1 MIGILWNLGAFIVAL
16 GILVAVHEYGHFW
29 VARRNGVRVERFSI
43 GFGKPIWRKAGRD
56 GTEYVVAMIPLGGYV
71 KMLDGRV
78 DEVPAELADQAFD
91 QKSVW
96 ARMAIVVAGPMANF
110 LFAVFAF
117 WLMFMIGVPSVK
129 PVLRDVTA
137 ESPAAMAGLQPGM
150 QITAIDGNEVLT
162 WEDVNFALIG
172 RIGAEQLS
180 MQVQDADGRNQSLT
194 VPLSSWQFDPD
205 SESPISALGLRPE
218 GATPTLALEQVLAGG
233 AGEQAGLLPGDTLY
247 SANGEKLADWD
258 QFVALVQSSPGIP
271 VELVVQRGGQSLDLT
286 LTPALRETDDRA
298 IGYVGLAPSV
308 TPVDERYRFELS
320 YGPVK
325 ALWAGMDRTWEL
337 TVLTFNMIGK
347 LLTGIVSVDNLSG
360 PISIAKGAG
369 ASAGFGLVYFLSFMA
384 LVSVNLGIIN
394 LLPLPVLDGGHL
406 LFYLVEA
413 VTGRPVPERVQE
425 LGFRIGAA
433 LLILLMGLA
442 LFNDIGRL

>member
-1 MIGILWNLGAFIVAL
+1 MIEILWNLGAFIIAL

-43 GFGKPIWRKAGRD
+43 GFGKPIWRKTGRD

-78 DEVPAELADQAFD
+78 DEVPPELASQAFNN
-91 QKSVW
+91 KSVW

-117 WLMFMIGVPSVK
+117 WLMFLIGVPSVK
-129 PVLRDVTA
+129 PVVRDVVA
-137 ESPAAMAGLQPGM
+137 ESPAALGGVQPGM
-150 QITAIDGNEVLT
+150 QITAINGNDILT

-172 RIGAEQLS
+172 QIGAEQTTLV
-180 MQVQDADGRNQSLT
+180 VQTDGGSQQQLT
-194 VPLSSWQFDPD
+194 VPLERWQFNPD
-205 SESPISALGLRPE
+205 SESPVTALGLLPE
-218 GATPTLALEQVLAGG
+218 GPVATLTLENVLAGG
-233 AGEQAGLLPGDTLY
+233 AGAEAGLRAGDTLL
-247 SANGEKLADWD
+247 SANNETLRDWA
-258 QFVALVQSSPGIP
+258 QFVTLVQSSPEQP
-271 VELVVQRGGQSLDLT
+271 MELVVRREGQSLDLV
-286 LTPALRETDDRA
+286 LTPALLETDDRA

-308 TPVDERYRFELS
+308 TPVDDRYRFELS

-325 ALWAGMDRTWEL
+325 ALWEGAERTWEL

-347 LLTGIVSVDNLSG
+347 LLTGIVSLDNLSG

-369 ASAGFGLVYFLSFMA
+369 TSAGFGLVYFLSFMA

-406 LFYLVEA
+406 LFYGVEA
-413 VTGRPVPERVQE
+413 ITGRPVPERIQE

>member
-1 MIGILWNLGAFIVAL
+1 MTGILWNLGAFIVAL

-29 VARRNGVRVERFSI
+29 VARRNGVKVERFSI
-43 GFGKPIWRKAGRD
+43 GFGKPIWRRTGRD

-78 DEVPAELADQAFD
+78 DEVPPELADQAFNN
-91 QKSVW
+91 KSVW

-117 WLMFMIGVPSVK
+117 WLMFLIGVPSVK
-129 PVLRDVTA
+129 PVVRDVVP
-137 ESPAAMAGLQPGM
+137 ESPAAMAGVQPGM
-150 QITAIDGNEVLT
+150 QITAINGNDILT
-162 WEDVNFALIG
+162 WEDVNFSLIG
-172 RIGAEQLS
+172 SIGAEQTVIT
-180 MQVQDADGRNQSLT
+180 VQNDSGRQQQLA
-194 VPLSSWQFDPD
+194 VPLARWQFDPD
-205 SESPISALGLRPE
+205 SESPITALGLMPE
-218 GATPTLALEQVLAGG
+218 GPVATLTLEQVMADG
-233 AGEQAGLLPGDTLY
+233 AGEQAGLQSGDQITQ
-247 SANGEKLADWD
+247 ANGEILRDWNH
-258 QFVALVQSSPGIP
+258 FVALVQSSPEQP
-271 VELVVQRGGQSLDLT
+271 MELVVLRDGQRLDLT
-286 LTPALRETDDRA
+286 LTPALRETNRQA
-298 IGYVGLAPSV
+298 VGYVGLAPAV
-308 TPVDERYRFELS
+308 LPVDERYRFELT
-320 YGPVK
+320 YGPLE
-325 ALWAGMDRTWEL
+325 AAWHGMERTWEL

-406 LFYLVEA
+406 LFYMVEA
-413 VTGRPVPERVQE
+413 VTGRPVPEKIQE

-433 LLILLMGLA
+433 LLVLLMGLA